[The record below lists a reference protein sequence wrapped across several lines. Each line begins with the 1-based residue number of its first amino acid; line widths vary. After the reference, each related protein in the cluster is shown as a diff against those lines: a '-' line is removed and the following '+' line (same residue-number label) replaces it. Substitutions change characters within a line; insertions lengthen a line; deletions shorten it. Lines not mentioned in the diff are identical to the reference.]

1 MSLHGKIIIVT
12 GGASGIGLA
21 IVRKL
26 LQATAIVHVIDKS
39 ERITQ
44 DLGDQEGQLYF
55 YPSVDIGS
63 REQVTQAFDEI
74 AQKGNVVHGLVNC
87 AGIVEQHPT
96 TADSDQAFKRV
107 LDVNLI
113 GTWNAT
119 TEFMRLV
126 KSSGDTDKKTD
137 ISIVNIG
144 STASFRGFPGIPGY
158 VASKHAVHGLT
169 KAWAQ
174 EFGCLG
180 VRVNMV
186 APGVVITPM
195 TKVDGSGKAD
205 DLTGIPCA
213 LDRLARPEEIADVVY
228 YLLGS
233 SSSYV
238 NGQGI
243 EVNGGWL

>member
-1 MSLHGKIIIVT
+1 MSLHGKHIIVT

-21 IVRKL
+21 IARKL
-26 LQATAIVHVIDKS
+26 LQASAFVHVIDRS
-39 ERITQ
+39 DSMTQ
-44 DLGDQEGQLYF
+44 DLGDQEGLLHF
-55 YPSVDIGS
+55 YPSVDISS
-63 REQVTQAFDEI
+63 REQVTQTFDEI
-74 AQKGNVVHGLVNC
+74 AQKGSAVHGLVNC

-96 TADSDQAFKRV
+96 TTDSDLAFKRV
-107 LDVNLI
+107 LDVNLT
-113 GTWNAT
+113 GTWNTT

-126 KSSGDTDKKTD
+126 KSSGDIDKKTGV
-137 ISIVNIG
+137 SIVNIG

-174 EFGCLG
+174 EFGYLG

-213 LDRLARPEEIADVVY
+213 LDRLAHPEEIADVVH

-233 SSSYV
+233 SSTYV